1 MMVKVA
7 ATQPKILIKK
17 KKKKKDV
24 LNQKQD
30 C

>member
-17 KKKKKDV
+17 KKKKDV